1 MSKPESLTINIMS
14 KDYRVACPADEVES
28 LKASARLLNEK
39 LLEIKSQ
46 GSVIGTER
54 IAIMAA
60 LNMSHEILHGE
71 SLKQEHSETNQRI
84 DALSSHIESSMRN
97 IRLA

>member
-14 KDYRVACPADEVES
+14 KDYRVACPAEEVDS
-28 LKASARLLNEK
+28 LKASARLLNDK
-39 LLEIKSQ
+39 LNEIKQQ

-60 LNMSHEILHGE
+60 LNMSHEILRGE
-71 SLKQEHSETNQRI
+71 SVTAAHNDINQRI
-84 DALSSHIESSMRN
+84 EALSSRIENSMRE
-97 IRLA
+97 IKLI

>member
-1 MSKPESLTINIMS
+1 MNKAESLTINIMS
-14 KDYRVACPADEVES
+14 KDYRVACAAEEVES
-28 LKASARLLNEK
+28 LKASAQLLSDNLK
-39 LLEIKSQ
+39 IIKDK

-71 SLKQEHSETNQRI
+71 SLKQTHSDINQRI
-84 DALSSHIESSMRN
+84 EALSNHIEESMRDIN
-97 IRLA
+97 VI

>member
-14 KDYRVACPADEVES
+14 KDYRVACPANEIEN
-28 LKASARLLNEK
+28 LEASARLLNDK
-39 LLEIKSQ
+39 LTEIKDQ

-71 SLKQEHSETNQRI
+71 SLKQNHSDINQRI
-84 DALSSHIESSMRN
+84 ETLSNRIEDSMRQ
-97 IRLA
+97 ISLV